1 MGDAWDGDQH
11 GLGEELY
18 DHLPVSSQ
26 KTQLGAEAE
35 VEVEAKAVEA
45 VVVHEHFDGSLEQL
59 QNKEQV
65 ASWGKLTL
73 LVI

>member
-1 MGDAWDGDQH
+1 VGDTWDGDQH
-11 GLGEELY
+11 GLSEELY
-18 DHLPVSSQ
+18 DRLPVSSQ

-35 VEVEAKAVEA
+35 AEAEAKT
-45 VVVHEHFDGSLEQL
+45 VVVREHFDGSLEQL

-65 ASWGKLTL
+65 ASGGKLTL